1 MSDPDIVAA
10 VTTAV
15 EAARAKKSFQ
25 IVALDVSE
33 MTSLADSFVLCSGAN
48 PRQVGAI
55 VDNVAEKLRSEGHRP
70 LHVEGESTC
79 EWVLMDYGDFVIH
92 VFCEERRNYYALDR
106 LWSSAPRLEVASAL
120 PGEGSSER

>member
-1 MSDPDIVAA
+1 MPDADIVAA
-10 VTTAV
+10 VAAAV
-15 EAARAKKSFQ
+15 EAARAKKGFQ

-55 VDNVAEKLRSEGHRP
+55 VDNVAATLRGEGRRP
-70 LHVEGESTC
+70 MHVEGESTC

-92 VFCEERRNYYALDR
+92 VFSEERRSYYSLDR
-106 LWSSAPRLEVASAL
+106 LWSSAPRLAVGSAD
-120 PGEGSSER
+120 PGDEPTEK